1 MTLRETVGLRKI
13 RRERIWIWFW
23 VLSYLP
29 VVLIVRGATHSH
41 QADGPVTFIWIAAF
55 LGTLSRVIFSRCPH
69 CGGRF
74 FSTDKSPR
82 LRHLFTGKCMQCG
95 QPLKAERVMYPSLE

>member
-13 RRERIWIWFW
+13 RRERFAIWFW

-29 VVLIVRGATHSH
+29 VVLIVRGVTHSH
-41 QADGPVTFIWIAAF
+41 QIDGPITFIWIVALLA
-55 LGTLSRVIFSRCPH
+55 TLSRVIFSRCPH

-74 FSTDKSPR
+74 FSTDKSAR
-82 LRHLFTGKCMQCG
+82 VRYLFTGKCMQCG